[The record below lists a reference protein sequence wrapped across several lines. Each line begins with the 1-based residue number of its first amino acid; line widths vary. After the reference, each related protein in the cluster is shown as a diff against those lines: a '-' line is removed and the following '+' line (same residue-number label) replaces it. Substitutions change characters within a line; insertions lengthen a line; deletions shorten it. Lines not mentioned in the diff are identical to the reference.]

1 MNRIYKLAAN
11 FNTVE
16 FEISEDDILKEI
28 KSEEVEYDDEDED
41 IIAVDYDKDYDIVF
55 PDSAKE
61 NALKR
66 ILQREYDI
74 LASIKVVNVAPAPKA
89 VVDAPKAV
97 VDAPKAVDAPSEKQC
112 DWARNLGMKNPE
124 KKTKQEVWSYI
135 KSHKDE
141 EYKMTEG

>member
-1 MNRIYKLAAN
+1 MKRIYKLAAN

-16 FEISEDDILKEI
+16 FEIKDDDILNEI

-41 IIAVDYDKDYDIVF
+41 VVAVEYDKDYDIVF
-55 PDSAKE
+55 TDEAKE

-66 ILQREYDI
+66 ILQHEYDI
-74 LASIKVVNVAPAPKA
+74 LASIKVVNVAPAPK
-89 VVDAPKAV
+89 VVADTPSAPKV
-97 VDAPKAVDAPSEKQC
+97 VADTPSEKQC
-112 DWARNLGMKNPE
+112 EWARNLGMKNPE

-141 EYKMTEG
+141 EY